1 MSVAFLE
8 RPLCPGRWTGVI
20 ELVAPKHDRFRC
32 GILPLSGQSCFV
44 EGLSDEFQDRI
55 TVYDVLVNRECMG
68 FVLRIDVSTV
78 VVQRAQLSVDDLHEV
93 KELCSGLACISM
105 GAVPIGGRAIGA
117 LDVNRLAISHLE
129 ANHHPNPI
137 LGSVLKDSDVCRMHL
152 LGGAKRGTLT
162 AGFPCQPFSKQ
173 GDKLGMKDSRS
184 MVFEGVARAAWLMQP
199 GLLLL
204 ECVTEAGSIPEIN
217 SVLATL
223 ASGLNFGVR
232 TIELALEDVW
242 PCKRHRWWAVLT
254 IAPWLPAELKSWPS
268 FAFPTVRDVIP
279 EWPVWPEHE
288 EAQLELGGIE
298 LQAFHEPSFGG
309 GDRVLQMNGKAP
321 TFLHSYGSQLVAC
334 PCKCRSGGLSP
345 ARLERAGLRGVYV
358 HSQMSNMPRWLHP
371 KELAVLQTIMPDIV
385 LDDDLRASLVM
396 LGQIAAPAQALWLL
410 SQIWL
415 PLREVNISPEAALK
429 KYLDELL
436 CRRYH
441 VFPPSAIPDRSLMH
455 VWHDQG
461 GELVAV
467 SSVQQVKDFTDA
479 EERLL
484 SDVEVQLWDGRS
496 KLKCTDVLH
505 SAGLSGAYTVVK
517 IEKPRQTAASPLV
530 LVKLISGEK
539 TWQTLLA
546 SGSFVFEAFWR
557 LRLQVEPTSL
567 KDDHDGC
574 WFPDS
579 RIWEDVTLLDVPV
592 ISSGPLDSGVCLQ
605 QPQDEIT
612 GPQLQRAIDELM
624 LSPSGPGE
632 VLLTVDQVRVLIQA
646 PIHLPSKV
654 SHRCGQCLVFHGV
667 FQSCGHWAM
676 FSCVRRET
684 SVEVHYF
691 DGVIHL
697 LERELREIGTWAGR
711 LWGLSQVDV
720 LFARTVVQP
729 RPHLSAAVALAHL
742 RQACSL
748 MQAPS
753 PDDLEHWHETLM
765 QPIQSVNTADSDV
778 DMETAVE
785 GLELRAMMRF
795 AEHIAAEATT
805 AVTLV
810 PLQSSVNLGH
820 GNPVDATLFV
830 QSAWP
835 LAAPLVL
842 FVESAHHWL
851 LFVIRLHDDWLD
863 IEYYDGLP
871 HGHDLVVN
879 TVAAWA
885 QETLQARGFVLH
897 YVTGL
902 TQQQH
907 DHCGVIALA
916 NFAMIANS
924 DEHWTQEQLTNLH
937 ALLQDS
943 WEVSH
948 SVWACGGSEGQ
959 AGSLAQQLADLLIT
973 KGVPRDR
980 ANERALAGIAAVG
993 EAALTAA
1000 LKQKN
1005 PWADLKQLGSKP
1017 STNFQW
1023 VKPDELMRQVRAR
1036 AEEQYGVAASMK
1048 KRDGKRAKQ
1057 ETQPLHINPQ
1067 QLSLI
1072 DGSFVDSA
1080 GNSVRQI
1087 QLADV
1092 SNQASGLAFAT
1103 VNEASPYLQEGKSL
1117 SISPLALLTTSPVPH
1132 EQVGLLPVQN
1142 LRFPVLYQGTQ
1153 EPVLVQGSLIQ
1164 LGDEIITRQL
1174 ERNPPSLEALP
1185 TETMRLIVFR
1195 DEFEAAGGSW
1205 DSMCQGPLKQLFQAV
1220 PGLTVCRGAACGGQC
1235 PKHHCPVDQE
1245 YESLLTD
1252 VWERRWSR
1260 TDGGA
1265 GSSLKMLDSSLCW
1278 LELSSRLQTS
1288 CKIYQD
1294 SMACTLSR
1302 DSQMARVRHQDL
1314 ELSGSTRWASR
1325 RRIIRRRQWMVQWP
1339 WFDSGIDGGSGSVN
1353 LIWQKPLQN

>member
-1 MSVAFLE
+1 MSVALLE
-8 RPLCPGRWTGVI
+8 RPLSPGRWTGVL
-20 ELVAPKHDRFRC
+20 ELGDSKQGRFRC
-32 GILPLSGQSCFV
+32 ASLPLSGQICFV
-44 EGLSDEFQDRI
+44 EGLPDGFKDRV
-55 TVYDVLVNRECMG
+55 TVYDILVNQDCMG
-68 FVLRIDVSTV
+68 FVLQIDVSTV

-93 KELCSGLACISM
+93 KELCCGLACISM
-105 GAVPIGGRAIGA
+105 GAAAVGGKAVGA
-117 LDVNRLAISHLE
+117 LDVNGLAISHLE
-129 ANHHPNPI
+129 ANHHPGPI
-137 LGSVLKDSDVCRMHL
+137 RGSVLKDSDVCRIRL

-173 GDKLGMKDSRS
+173 GDRLGMQDSRS
-184 MVFEGVARAAWLMQP
+184 GVFEGVARAAWLMQP
-199 GLLLL
+199 GLLML
-204 ECVTEAGSIPEIN
+204 ECVVEAGLVPEIQ
-217 SVLATL
+217 SVLAAL
-223 ASGLNFGVR
+223 AKGLNFGVR

-242 PCKRHRWWAVLT
+242 PCRRRRWWAILT

-309 GDRVLQMNGKAP
+309 GDRILQMNGKAP

-334 PCKCRSGGLSP
+334 PCKCRSSGLSP
-345 ARLERAGLRGVYV
+345 ARLERAGLRGVYI
-358 HSQMSNMPRWLHP
+358 HSQLSNMPRWLHP
-371 KELAVLQTIMPDIV
+371 RELAVLQTIMPDIV

-410 SQIWL
+410 AQIWL
-415 PLREVNISPEAALK
+415 PLREVDITPEIALK
-429 KYLDELL
+429 KYLDALL

-441 VFPPSAIPDRSLMH
+441 VFPPGAIPDRQLMH
-455 VWHDQG
+455 IWHDQG
-461 GELVAV
+461 SELIAF
-467 SSVQQVKDFTDA
+467 SSIQRVEDFVGA

-484 SDVEVQLWDGRS
+484 SDVEVQMWDGSSR
-496 KLKCTDVLH
+496 LKSTDLLH
-505 SAGLSGAYTVVK
+505 SAGQSGAYSVVK
-517 IEKPRQTAASPLV
+517 VEKPVREISSPLV
-530 LVKLISGEK
+530 LVKLISGEM
-539 TWQTLLA
+539 TWQTLVA

-557 LRLQVEPTSL
+557 LRLQVEPVSL
-567 KDDHDGC
+567 RDDHDEC

-592 ISSGPLDSGVCLQ
+592 ISSGPLDTGVCLQ
-605 QPQDEIT
+605 QPQDDIT

-624 LSPSGPGE
+624 LNPSGPDE
-632 VLLTVDQVRVLIQA
+632 VLLTVDQVQVLIRA
-646 PIHLPSKV
+646 PIHLRSKV
-654 SHRCGQCLVFHGV
+654 LHRCGQCLVFHGV

-676 FSCVRRET
+676 FSCVRRE
-684 SVEVHYF
+684 SMVEIHYF

-697 LERELREIGTWAGR
+697 LEHEMREVGAWAGR

-720 LFARTVVQP
+720 IFARIVVQP
-729 RPHLSAAVALAHL
+729 MPHLSAAVALAHL

-748 MQAPS
+748 AQAPS
-753 PDDLEHWHETLM
+753 PDDLEQWHESLM
-765 QPIQSVNTADSDV
+765 QPVRVAGLTDNEI
-778 DMETAVE
+778 DMEVEVE
-785 GLELRAMMRF
+785 GVEMMALMRF

-810 PLQSSVNLGH
+810 PLPSSVSLGH
-820 GNPVDATLFV
+820 GDATEATLFV
-830 QSAWP
+830 QGILPLTAP
-835 LAAPLVL
+835 LAL

-851 LFVIRLHDDWLD
+851 LFVLRLENDWLD

-871 HGHDLVVN
+871 HGHDLTVN
-879 TVAAWA
+879 TVTAWA

-907 DHCGVIALA
+907 DHCGVVALG
-916 NFAMIANS
+916 NFAMIANAE
-924 DEHWTQEQLTNLH
+924 DHWTQEQLADLH

-948 SVWACGGSEGQ
+948 SVWACGGGDGQ
-959 AGSLAQQLADLLIT
+959 AGSLAQQLADILIT

-980 ANERALAGIAAVG
+980 AHERALAGIAAVG
-993 EAALTAA
+993 EVALTTA
-1000 LKQKN
+1000 LKHKN
-1005 PWADLKQLGSKP
+1005 PWVDLKQLGSKP
-1017 STNFQW
+1017 SVNFQW

-1048 KRDGKRAKQ
+1048 KKDGKRAKA

-1072 DGSFVDSA
+1072 DGSFVDPA
-1080 GNSVRQI
+1080 GNSVQQI

-1092 SNQASGLAFAT
+1092 SSQASGLAFAT
-1103 VNEASPYLQEGKSL
+1103 VNEACPYLQEGKSL

-1132 EQVGLLPVQN
+1132 EQIGLLPVQN

-1164 LGDEIITRQL
+1164 LGDENITRKL
-1174 ERNPPSLEALP
+1174 ERNPPSLDALP

-1195 DEFEAAGGSW
+1195 DEFEAAGGNW

-1220 PGLTVCRGAACGGQC
+1220 PGLTVCRGSACGGQC
-1235 PKHHCPVDQE
+1235 PKHHCPVDQD

-1252 VWERRWSR
+1252 VWERRKGQARGRR
-1260 TDGGA
+1260 TIFSA
-1265 GSSLKMLDSSLCW
+1265 G
-1278 LELSSRLQTS
+1278 
-1288 CKIYQD
+1288 
-1294 SMACTLSR
+1294 
-1302 DSQMARVRHQDL
+1302 
-1314 ELSGSTRWASR
+1314 
-1325 RRIIRRRQWMVQWP
+1325 
-1339 WFDSGIDGGSGSVN
+1339 
-1353 LIWQKPLQN
+1353 